1 MSLGKTLAELR
12 KKSKM
17 TQSELGDKLNISA
30 QAISKWEN
38 DSSEP
43 DISTLKKLADI
54 YGLTISDIVD
64 ENNHSQ
70 SNSEAFE
77 ERETASEEF
86 EENIPSTF
94 DVYLTEIDQT
104 NKLQTI
110 RYLMNML
117 GIELAEAKSAV
128 ETLPYL
134 IVWNEDQEV
143 YEKIAAYLAEVGA
156 KVNKEP
162 CRPYSLVEPKRK
174 ISSLSTPA
182 KDFVTPI
189 KKNYYMRR
197 KFVKVNIVAGII
209 GTAIM
214 TLLLILSFNFSSY
227 PVTDALLSIGVGIS
241 TYTLVFLNS
250 YPTLTRKLLAPYR
263 IIWESGVDSSSF
275 IRGIFEVIA
284 SVVLIPWFLIV
295 WLISPINYIFAIKTR
310 VKRKKNYD
318 SRDAF
323 RWEPFIG

>member
-54 YGLTISDIVD
+54 YGVTIADIVD
-64 ENNHSQ
+64 GENHS
-70 SNSEAFE
+70 SENSEFFTEGEA
-77 ERETASEEF
+77 TGGEF
-86 EENIPSTF
+86 EENLPSTF
-94 DVYLTEIDQT
+94 DVYLTEINQT

-162 CRPYSLVEPKRK
+162 CRPYSLVEPKRV
-174 ISSLSTPA
+174 IASLTTPA
-182 KDFVTPI
+182 KDFVRPI
-189 KKNYYMRR
+189 EKNYNMRK
-197 KFVKVNIVAGII
+197 KFVKANVKAGII
-209 GTAIM
+209 GIALMVI
-214 TLLLILSFNFSSY
+214 LIILSSSFIH
-227 PVTDALLSIGVGIS
+227 VLLSIYAGIA
-241 TYTLVFLNS
+241 TYTLIFLNG
-250 YPTLTRKLLAPYR
+250 YPTLTRKLLTPNR
-263 IIWESGVDSSSF
+263 EIISTDEDERTSL
-275 IRGIFEVIA
+275 IIGIIELIIFVI
-284 SVVLIPWFLIV
+284 LIPWFLIV
-295 WLISPINYIFAIKTR
+295 WLISPINYIFSIKTR
-310 VKRKKNYD
+310 VVRMKNYD
-318 SRDAF
+318 NRDAIYI
-323 RWEPFIG
+323 EEKYPL